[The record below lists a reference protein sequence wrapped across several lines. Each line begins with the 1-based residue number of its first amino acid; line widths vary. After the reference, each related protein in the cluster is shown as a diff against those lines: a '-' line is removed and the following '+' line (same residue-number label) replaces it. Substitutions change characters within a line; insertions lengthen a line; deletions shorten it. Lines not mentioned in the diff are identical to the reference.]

1 MVVSSSAGLFSRV
14 LWLLCFTRAVFE
26 QLNVK
31 MYLFSPIDSLSQYSC
46 ESVKLR
52 IDLTL
57 EHNKL
62 PSLYLTLLFLTP
74 VQLTTLLKCVSVFLK
89 PPLSIS
95 LCLSPFC
102 RSSQGPVLQWW
113 TPPALDC
120 LWGWW
125 HQMWR
130 LKGSPLR
137 GEPRFPQRN
146 PFPSKTP
153 VKSDQKC
160 REWTALKMKSI
171 HSWLNET
178 STVLTMDIICININY
193 ICINVNIQM

>member
-1 MVVSSSAGLFSRV
+1 MSKCIYFH
-14 LWLLCFTRAVFE
+14 LLTHC
-26 QLNVK
+26 
-31 MYLFSPIDSLSQYSC
+31 SQYSC

-62 PSLYLTLLFLTP
+62 PFLYLTLLFLTP
-74 VQLTTLLKCVSVFLK
+74 VQLTTLLKCMSVFLK

-113 TPPALDC
+113 TPPTQDC

-125 HQMWR
+125 HQMWH
-130 LKGSPLR
+130 LKGSPQR
-137 GEPRFPQRN
+137 GEQRFPQRN

-160 REWTALKMKSI
+160 REWKAFIL
-171 HSWLNET
+171 
-178 STVLTMDIICININY
+178 D
-193 ICINVNIQM
+193 